1 VHVTVV
7 DGGYEASSVRN
18 QESNALASSAMADGL
33 AILPDGDGVPDG
45 GEVTVM
51 LIG

>member
-1 VHVTVV
+1 VRVEAGRHVVS
-7 DGGYEASSVRN
+7 GVRN

-51 LIG
+51 LFT

>member
-1 VHVTVV
+1 VRLDEGRYVV
-7 DGGYEASSVRN
+7 SGVRN
-18 QESNALASSAMADGL
+18 QESNALASSAMAEGL

-45 GEVTVM
+45 GDVTVM